1 METLKLTSL
10 AIFILFGLLLSDT
23 AAAYPEP
30 LDQIDYT
37 DTTCAFRM
45 VSPPKPP
52 EQNDKPPALSQVV
65 VDLIAPIDTPPLDQ
79 DRQFHADTCR
89 LDLDLIEAE

>member
-10 AIFILFGLLLSDT
+10 AVFILFGLLVSET
-23 AAAYPEP
+23 ATAYPEP

-37 DTTCAFRM
+37 DTTCALRM
-45 VSPPKPP
+45 VSPPELE
-52 EQNDKPPALSQVV
+52 EQNDKLHALSQVV

-79 DRQFHADTCR
+79 DRNVHADTCH
-89 LDLDLIEAE
+89 LDLDLIEAD